1 MDTKERIIGI
11 GQDGRLVVWVPP
23 AGMDPAVPYESLL
36 VGAAVYALSGDDFK
50 AETAALEH
58 YYGGF

>member
-1 MDTKERIIGI
+1 
-11 GQDGRLVVWVPP
+11 
-23 AGMDPAVPYESLL
+23 MDPAVPYESLL
-36 VGAAVYALSGDDFK
+36 VGAAVYALTGDNFK